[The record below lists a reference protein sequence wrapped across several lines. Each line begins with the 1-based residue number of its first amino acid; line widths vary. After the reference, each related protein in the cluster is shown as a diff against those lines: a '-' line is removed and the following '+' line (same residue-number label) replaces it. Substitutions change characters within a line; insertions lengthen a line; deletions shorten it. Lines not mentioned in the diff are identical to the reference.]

1 MKMVK
6 SLLLGTAAGLVA
18 MSGAQAADLP
28 VKAKPVQ
35 YVKIC
40 SLYGAGFY
48 YIPGTD
54 TCLKIG
60 GWARVYD
67 AWGTNGNS
75 TNGNLASGSNNT
87 RATTNLDPK
96 VRGYITADA
105 RNQTEYGT
113 VRSYIALGYNSG
125 GTQSGIQGG
134 NQTAPGTNLTLAASD
149 PGVGFSANRAFIQFA
164 GFTFGVTQSFFDFYS
179 QSATSF
185 WGGMI
190 NPASDSGDAGDFI
203 WGAYTAQFG
212 NGLSATLAAEQ
223 PRTTAVLNGS
233 LTNWFVV
240 AAPGAAAPSQAGNL
254 GIQPASS
261 AEANQWPDIVANL
274 RVDQAWGSAQIMGA
288 IHDVAATYYGTPDTT
303 GHPSD
308 EIGWAVGAGIKILT
322 PMIGQGDYFQ
332 AQVNYTEGARKY
344 VDFSYNNMYSLF
356 NGSTCGIGVGSDG
369 VYGGLTPA
377 TGTSISLTTAW
388 GVNAAYEHFWSK
400 QWQTSVYG
408 AYTATSY
415 NATGNDQL
423 CVGELGGGTPIAFTH
438 VTTGALAGFTLGPA
452 FSANGAA
459 CNNNFNVW
467 TVGTRT
473 QFNIDSSTYLGVD
486 VVYEKLET
494 GLSGMLANYGNGSA
508 NGTGI
513 TGAGTGP
520 RNVTDQSA
528 LMVHFRVHRNFYP

>member
-54 TCLKIG
+54 MCLKIG

-75 TNGNLASGSNNT
+75 TNGALASGQNST
-87 RATTNLDPK
+87 RSTTNLDPK

-113 VRSYIALGYNSG
+113 VRSYIALGYNNG
-125 GTQSGIQGG
+125 GTQSGIQAG
-134 NQTAPGTNLTLAASD
+134 NQTTTGTNLALSAAD
-149 PGVGFSANRAFIQFA
+149 TGTAGFNANRAFIQFA
-164 GFTFGVTQSFFDFYS
+164 GFTFGLTQSFFDFYS
-179 QSATSF
+179 QSATAY

-190 NPASDSGDAGDFI
+190 NPASDTGDPGQFVY
-203 WGAYTAQFG
+203 GAYTAQFG

-223 PRTTAVLNGS
+223 PRTTAVLNGGLGVGS
-233 LTNWFVV
+233 TIFIV
-240 AAPGAAAPSQAGNL
+240 AAPGSTPTTQAGNL

-274 RVDQAWGSAQIMGA
+274 RVDQAWGSAQLMGA
-288 IHDVAATYYGTPDTT
+288 IHDVAATYYGAADNT

-308 EIGWAVGAGIKILT
+308 EIGWAVGAGIKLLA

-332 AQVNYTEGARKY
+332 AQVNYTQGARKY

-356 NGSTCGIGVGSDG
+356 NGGTYGIGIGSDG
-369 VYGGLTPA
+369 VYAGTTPA
-377 TGTSISLTTAW
+377 TGTSIELTTAW

-400 QWQTSVYG
+400 MWQTSVYG
-408 AYTATSY
+408 AYTATTY
-415 NATGNDQL
+415 NANANGYL
-423 CVGELGGGTPIAFTH
+423 CAAETLGGGAVF
-438 VTTGALAGFTLGPA
+438 GPA
-452 FSANGAA
+452 FGNPHGVA
-459 CNNNFNVW
+459 CDNNFNVW

-473 QFNIDSSTYLGVD
+473 QFNIDASTYLGLD
-486 VVYEKLET
+486 VVYQKLET
-494 GLSGMLANYGNGSA
+494 GLAGMTALYGNGA
-508 NGTGI
+508 ETA
-513 TGAGTGP
+513 TTKP
-520 RNVTDQSA
+520 RDVTDQSA
-528 LMVHFRVHRNFYP
+528 WMVEFRVHRNFYP

>member
-54 TCLKIG
+54 MCLKIG

-75 TNGNLASGSNNT
+75 TNGNLASGSNST
-87 RATTNLDPK
+87 RGTTNLDPK

-113 VRSYIALGYNSG
+113 LRSYIALGYNNG
-125 GTQSGIQGG
+125 GTLSGIQGG
-134 NQTAPGTNLTLAASD
+134 NQTTTGTNLTLSPAD

-164 GFTFGVTQSFFDFYS
+164 GFTFGVTQSFYDFYS

-190 NPASDSGDAGDFI
+190 NPASDSGDPGDFI

-223 PRTTAVLNGS
+223 PRTTAVLNGGLGVGS
-233 LTNWFVV
+233 TIFVV
-240 AAPGAAAPSQAGNL
+240 ASPGAALPSQAGNL

-261 AEANQWPDIVANL
+261 AEANQWPDIVLNL
-274 RVDQAWGSAQIMGA
+274 RVDQAWGSAQLMGA
-288 IHDVAATYYGTPDTT
+288 IHDVAATYYGGTDLT

-308 EIGWAVGAGIKILT
+308 EIGWAVGAGIKLLA
-322 PMIGQGDYFQ
+322 PMIGQGDYLQ

-356 NGSTCGIGVGSDG
+356 NGGTYGIGIGSDG
-369 VYGGLTPA
+369 VYAGTTPA
-377 TGTSISLTTAW
+377 TGTSIELTTAW

-400 QWQTSVYG
+400 KWQTSVYG
-408 AYTATSY
+408 AYTATTY
-415 NATGNDQL
+415 NANANGYL
-423 CVGELGGGTPIAFTH
+423 CKAETLGGGAVLGAAFK
-438 VTTGALAGFTLGPA
+438 L
-452 FSANGAA
+452 NGAT

-467 TVGTRT
+467 SVGTRT
-473 QFNIDSSTYLGVD
+473 QFNIDSSTYLGLD
-486 VVYEKLET
+486 VVYQKLET
-494 GLSGMLANYGNGSA
+494 GLAGMVANYGNGAESGSVTA
-508 NGTGI
+508 
-513 TGAGTGP
+513 GAP
-520 RNVTDQSA
+520 RDVTDQSA
-528 LMVHFRVHRNFYP
+528 WMVEFRVHRNFYP

>member
-1 MKMVK
+1 VK

-54 TCLKIG
+54 MCLKIG

-75 TNGNLASGSNNT
+75 TNGALASGQNST

-113 VRSYIALGYNSG
+113 VRSYIALGYNFG
-125 GTQSGIQGG
+125 GSLSGIQGG
-134 NQTAPGTNLTLAASD
+134 NQTAPGTNLALAAAD

-164 GFTFGVTQSFFDFYS
+164 GFTFGVTQSFYDFYS

-233 LTNWFVV
+233 SANMFVV
-240 AAPGAAAPSQAGNL
+240 AAAGASAAAGVIGAAGNL

-288 IHDVAATYYGTPDTT
+288 IHDVAATYYGAGTNDVV
-303 GHPSD
+303 GHPTD
-308 EIGWAVGAGIKILT
+308 EIGWAVGAGIKLLT
-322 PMIGQGDYFQ
+322 PMIGAGDYFQ
-332 AQVNYTEGARKY
+332 AQVNYTQGARKY

-356 NGSTCGIGVGSDG
+356 NGGNYGIGIGSDG
-369 VYGGLTPA
+369 VFAGTNAGN
-377 TGTSISLTTAW
+377 GTSIELTTAW

-408 AYTATSY
+408 AYTATTY
-415 NATGNDQL
+415 NANANAYL
-423 CVGELGGGTPIAFTH
+423 CHAETTGGGFKGSTA
-438 VTTGALAGFTLGPA
+438 AANLGPA
-452 FSANGAA
+452 FSYGASDT
-459 CNNNFNVW
+459 CDNNFNVW

-486 VVYEKLET
+486 VVYQKLET
-494 GLSGMLANYGNGSA
+494 GLSGMLANYGNNPENA
-508 NGTGI
+508 
-513 TGAGTGP
+513 AAGP
-520 RNVTDQSA
+520 RDVADQSA
-528 LMVHFRVHRNFYP
+528 WMVQFRVHRNFYP